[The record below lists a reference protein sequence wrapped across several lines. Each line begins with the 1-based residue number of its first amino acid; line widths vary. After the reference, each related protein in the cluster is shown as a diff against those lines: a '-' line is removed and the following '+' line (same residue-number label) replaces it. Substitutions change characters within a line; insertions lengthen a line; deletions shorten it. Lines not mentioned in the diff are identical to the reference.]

1 MNAVI
6 VSRIPQILG
15 RTPLCEPRQGTHLDE
30 CGVTPRREP
39 LWTTNALGVA
49 LLEGPVIRGFSVNE
63 PLILLQAPPD
73 SLHNPPSEAFWGVGL
88 LGWH

>member
-1 MNAVI
+1 M
-6 VSRIPQILG
+6 
-15 RTPLCEPRQGTHLDE
+15 
-30 CGVTPRREP
+30 
-39 LWTTNALGVA
+39 
-49 LLEGPVIRGFSVNE
+49 IRGFSVNE

>member
-1 MNAVI
+1 MHR
-6 VSRIPQILG
+6 SYGKFPM
-15 RTPLCEPRQGTHLDE
+15 
-30 CGVTPRREP
+30 
-39 LWTTNALGVA
+39 GVA